1 MNGHTESMPIE
12 APTVSTDTW
21 KQQLFTICFLT
32 AGAVAMLGWL
42 AALGWA
48 AMAFANWLFF

>member
-1 MNGHTESMPIE
+1 MNSHTESMPIN
-12 APTVSTDTW
+12 APTVSTGTW